1 MLYHPCL
8 SLTGVAFWGAHIT
21 LLYPTQSNLKQGQVH
36 KLYQLVQSPVR
47 KYIVNIDP
55 LYHTLV

>member
-1 MLYHPCL
+1 MFGLPPLPPPPPPHI
-8 SLTGVAFWGAHIT
+8 LTTCWSTYI
-21 LLYPTQSNLKQGQVH
+21 QSNLKQGKVH

-47 KYIVNIDP
+47 KYIVNIGP